1 MQKDGKVYTVT
12 NGKKELQSNKTP
24 NFVTQNDNAIQY
36 YKEALELKNK
46 ITNSSLIS
54 LKASNAVDENG
65 NPITSY
71 DYTINEGFFDY
82 DIFKELNNT
91 NYSRDT
97 QIEDA
102 NSNFNA
108 HKLQVIKRSV
118 IRNLSSAIT
127 EFNKIS
133 NYTTTFEM
141 PKLQDTDW
149 EKIISNVGMISFLQG
164 LNIGGK
170 TYNGYTIVTK
180 QQKQRIC
187 IRRINIHRKQHKHI
201 SQSNRLR
208 PTRHK

>member
-1 MQKDGKVYTVT
+1 MQLFSISY
-12 NGKKELQSNKTP
+12 NLSLIHIYKTP
-24 NFVTQNDNAIQY
+24 NFVTQNDNAVQY

-46 ITNSSLIS
+46 IINSSLIS

-71 DYTINEGFFDY
+71 DYTNEGFFDY

-149 EKIISNVGMISFLQG
+149 EKITANVGMISFLQG

-170 TYNGYTIVTK
+170 TYNGYTRCV
-180 QQKQRIC
+180 
-187 IRRINIHRKQHKHI
+187 
-201 SQSNRLR
+201 
-208 PTRHK
+208 